1 MDAPLAVLAGE
12 TVPHVGEQAV
22 PLCVKVHATP
32 PLAGSFATVAVNCW
46 VLLVVTVGFVGEML
60 TPIGGATVTVIVA
73 EFDLVASAT
82 EVAVSVTVGLAG
94 TLAGAV

>member
-1 MDAPLAVLAGE
+1 M
-12 TVPHVGEQAV
+12 PHVGEQAV
-22 PLCVKVHATP
+22 PLCVKVHVTP
-32 PLAGSFATVAVNCW
+32 PLAGSFVTVAVNCL

-60 TPIGGATVTVIVA
+60 TLIGGATVTVIVA
-73 EFDLVASAT
+73 EADLVASAT